1 MFKSENNQ
9 ITIEQMRKLDEE
21 YTLVDIRDE
30 ISFEYG
36 HIDGAKNI
44 PLAKIKED
52 KFTFA
57 KRQACCPLLQKRSD
71 K

>member
-44 PLAKIKED
+44 SACKNQRGQ
-52 KFTFA
+52 FTFA

>member
-9 ITIEQMRKLDEE
+9 ITIEQVRKLDEE

-44 PLAKIKED
+44 PLASKRTIHFCQK
-52 KFTFA
+52 TSLLSSVA
-57 KRQACCPLLQKRSD
+57 KAVR
-71 K
+71 

>member
-9 ITIEQMRKLDEE
+9 ITIEQVRKLDEE

-44 PLAKIKED
+44 PLAKIKGTIHFCQ
-52 KFTFA
+52 KTSLLSSVA
-57 KRQACCPLLQKRSD
+57 KAVR
-71 K
+71 

>member
-30 ISFEYG
+30 FRLNTVTLTVQRIF
-36 HIDGAKNI
+36 
-44 PLAKIKED
+44 
-52 KFTFA
+52 
-57 KRQACCPLLQKRSD
+57 RLQKSKGIIHFCLKTSLLSSVAKAVR
-71 K
+71 

>member
-9 ITIEQMRKLDEE
+9 ITIEQVRKLDEE

-44 PLAKIKED
+44 PLE
-52 KFTFA
+52 
-57 KRQACCPLLQKRSD
+57 LLSKYF
-71 K
+71 

>member
-9 ITIEQMRKLDEE
+9 ITIEQVRKLDEE

-52 KFTFA
+52 NSLA